1 MLALARIAAAMA
13 VLLAAD
19 VCHAQNAAPGA
30 SPYPTRPIRLVAPFA
45 PGGPVDVGAR
55 LLAPKLQEALGVQV
69 YVENVPGGSGNIGTA
84 LVAKAAPDGA
94 TVLVISSSFVV
105 NPSMFKLT
113 YDIDKDLAAVSLV
126 GVAPQVDPGASVG
139 ARDQHERVHRA
150 GEGESRQVLVRL
162 CCARL
167 AGLPRR
173 RSCSTRPSGS
183 TCSTF
188 RSPAAD
194 RP

>member
-1 MLALARIAAAMA
+1 MLALARIAAATA
-13 VLLAAD
+13 VLLAAPLSAANICD
-19 VCHAQNAAPGA
+19 AQN
-30 SPYPTRPIRLVAPFA
+30 YPTRPIRLVAPFA

-105 NPSMFKLT
+105 NPSMFKLS

-126 GVAPQVDPGASVG
+126 GIAPQVILVHPSV
-139 ARDQHERVHRA
+139 
-150 GEGESRQVLVRL
+150 
-162 CCARL
+162 
-167 AGLPRR
+167 
-173 RSCSTRPSGS
+173 
-183 TCSTF
+183 
-188 RSPAAD
+188 
-194 RP
+194 